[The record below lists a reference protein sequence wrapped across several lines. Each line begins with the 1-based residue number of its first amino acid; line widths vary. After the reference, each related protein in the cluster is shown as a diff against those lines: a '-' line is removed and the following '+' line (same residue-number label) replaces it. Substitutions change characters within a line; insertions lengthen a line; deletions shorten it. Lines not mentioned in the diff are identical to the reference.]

1 MKYNNYSSK
10 KADLSQRS
18 LKLTTTDSEDEKAE
32 EEKGKKTHATKE
44 QMLSLLAG
52 MLKKNQLSIPSSV
65 QETEIHLTRSR
76 WIMRSLR
83 ASIWGANA
91 LLRVV
96 TSPTNITEE
105 EKFDAILNKKDY
117 KAATG
122 QGYQQRGADIK
133 KDNEWEMQQNSD
145 STMTNSDSEETA
157 ESMEIEVKKAE
168 GNRGG
173 EGLQGSHVPASL
185 TDITEELVEEV
196 ISKTTVRSSRPR
208 SS

>member
-18 LKLTTTDSEDEKAE
+18 LKTTATDSEEAKAE

-44 QMLSLLAG
+44 EMLSLLAG
-52 MLKKNQLSIPSSV
+52 MLKKNQLKKNDVTMSIPSSV

-105 EKFDAILNKKDY
+105 EKFDAILNKK
-117 KAATG
+117 
-122 QGYQQRGADIK
+122 
-133 KDNEWEMQQNSD
+133 
-145 STMTNSDSEETA
+145 
-157 ESMEIEVKKAE
+157 
-168 GNRGG
+168 
-173 EGLQGSHVPASL
+173 GLQGSHKTRLPTTRSRHQEGQRVGDAA
-185 TDITEELVEEV
+185 EL
-196 ISKTTVRSSRPR
+196 RLHNDQQ
-208 SS
+208 

>member
-18 LKLTTTDSEDEKAE
+18 LKTTTTDSEDEKAE

-44 QMLSLLAG
+44 EMLSLLAG
-52 MLKKNQLSIPSSV
+52 MLKKNQLKKNDVTMGIPNSV
-65 QETEIHLTRSR
+65 QETEIQLKRSR
-76 WIMRSLR
+76 RTMRSLR

-105 EKFDAILNKKDY
+105 EKFDAILNKKD
-117 KAATG
+117 
-122 QGYQQRGADIK
+122 
-133 KDNEWEMQQNSD
+133 NEWEMQQNSD

-157 ESMEIEVKKAE
+157 ESMENEEIRRQKEAEEEKDCKAATCL
-168 GNRGG
+168 R
-173 EGLQGSHVPASL
+173 A
-185 TDITEELVEEV
+185 
-196 ISKTTVRSSRPR
+196 
-208 SS
+208 

>member
-1 MKYNNYSSK
+1 
-10 KADLSQRS
+10 
-18 LKLTTTDSEDEKAE
+18 
-32 EEKGKKTHATKE
+32 
-44 QMLSLLAG
+44 
-52 MLKKNQLSIPSSV
+52 
-65 QETEIHLTRSR
+65 
-76 WIMRSLR
+76 MRSLR

-105 EKFDAILNKKDY
+105 EKFDAILNKKD
-117 KAATG
+117 
-122 QGYQQRGADIK
+122 
-133 KDNEWEMQQNSD
+133 NEWEMQQNSD

-168 GNRGG
+168 GSRGG
-173 EGLQGSHVPASL
+173 EGLQGSHVPVSL

>member
-18 LKLTTTDSEDEKAE
+18 LKTTATDSEEVKTE

-105 EKFDAILNKKDY
+105 EKFDAILNKK
-117 KAATG
+117 
-122 QGYQQRGADIK
+122 
-133 KDNEWEMQQNSD
+133 
-145 STMTNSDSEETA
+145 
-157 ESMEIEVKKAE
+157 
-168 GNRGG
+168 
-173 EGLQGSHVPASL
+173 GLQGSHKTRLPTTRSRHQEGQRVGDAA
-185 TDITEELVEEV
+185 EL
-196 ISKTTVRSSRPR
+196 RLHNDQQ
-208 SS
+208 